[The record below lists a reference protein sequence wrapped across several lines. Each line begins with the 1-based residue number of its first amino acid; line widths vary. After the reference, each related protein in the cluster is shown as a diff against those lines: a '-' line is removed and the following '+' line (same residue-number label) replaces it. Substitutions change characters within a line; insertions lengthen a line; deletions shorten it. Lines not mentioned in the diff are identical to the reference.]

1 MKRSLLALLLLAP
14 GPFVPAQG
22 FSDPSA
28 DPAQSVARVSY
39 LDGDVSYARGDD
51 PDQWQGIDQNV
62 PMATGDRVYTG
73 GGKTELQL
81 ESGAAI
87 RLGSG
92 TDFTALNLTDDT
104 SQFAVNAGVSFFS
117 IPRLEEG
124 ELFEV
129 DTPNAAVTLERAG
142 RYRVDVDEA
151 GATRVTVRQGRA
163 TIAAGG
169 GQLALSDGE
178 SLVIDGID
186 TPRYEVVAPLGP
198 DRWDAWVDGRELR
211 ATRATS
217 VAYVSPGVV
226 GVADLDEYGSWE
238 SLPEYGRVWRPRS
251 VDPGWAPYRVGRWY
265 WQDPWGWTWVSS
277 EPWGWAP
284 YHYGRWVLAASQWYW
299 VPAAPAVRVRYAP
312 ALVAFVGA
320 SPSAGA
326 SVSFGPGMIGW
337 FPLAPRDPLVP
348 WWGRGR
354 AVNVTNVTN
363 VTYVNRTEV
372 TVVNQSTFVSG
383 ALVSSAIVR
392 EQSTVRQAA
401 QAPVVTGPVPVTPT
415 VSSTRGS
422 VRRDAPVSRP
432 SQAVA
437 ARPVVTRAA
446 PPPAPPRFEQ
456 KVAMIRDNRGA
467 PVTPETSSRAA
478 SAAPMQRPVIPVRPA
493 ASPGGNVT
501 LQPRAGSQLAE
512 KRVEPV
518 HPAPASPARPSA
530 NPVQQPRPPQ
540 PQEPAPPV
548 ARPDDAS
555 RRPPAAA
562 PQPEQRVAPEQ
573 RPDDTRR
580 PAAVPQTEQ
589 RVAPE
594 QRLKEKEQD
603 APTAYRAPTPRPN
616 HRPVPTVA
624 RPSAPQSPARD
635 EADHTAASARP
646 ATQEPPSR
654 PEARPHANA
663 RPTPASEGKSKQKP
677 VTPRQPEKPAPR
689 PTPAPD

>member
-62 PMATGDRVYTG
+62 PLATGDRVYTG

-104 SQFAVNAGVSFFS
+104 SQFAVNAGVSSFS
-117 IPRLEEG
+117 IPRLEGG

-178 SLVIDGID
+178 SLVIDGIE

-211 ATRATS
+211 AIARRLRRVRQSGRRRRRRPRRVRKLGIPARIRTRLAAAERRSRLGPVPRGTLVLAGPLGLDVGLLGTVGLGAVSLRPLGARRIPVVLGARRPGGPRALRTRARG
-217 VAYVSPGVV
+217 VRRRLAVRRCVGVV
-226 GVADLDEYGSWE
+226 RARNDRLV
-238 SLPEYGRVWRPRS
+238 P
-251 VDPGWAPYRVGRWY
+251 PG
-265 WQDPWGWTWVSS
+265 
-277 EPWGWAP
+277 
-284 YHYGRWVLAASQWYW
+284 
-299 VPAAPAVRVRYAP
+299 
-312 ALVAFVGA
+312 
-320 SPSAGA
+320 
-326 SVSFGPGMIGW
+326 
-337 FPLAPRDPLVP
+337 PRDPLVP
-348 WWGRGR
+348 WWGHGR

-383 ALVSSAIVR
+383 ALVSSAVVR

-467 PVTPETSSRAA
+467 PVTPETSSRVV

-501 LQPRAGSQLAE
+501 LQPRAGSQVAE

-530 NPVQQPRPPQ
+530 NPVQQPRPLE
-540 PQEPAPPV
+540 EPAPPV

-562 PQPEQRVAPEQ
+562 PQPEQRVAPDQ

-580 PAAVPQTEQ
+580 PGQSRRQP
-589 RVAPE
+589 
-594 QRLKEKEQD
+594 
-603 APTAYRAPTPRPN
+603 
-616 HRPVPTVA
+616 HRN
-624 RPSAPQSPARD
+624 
-635 EADHTAASARP
+635 
-646 ATQEPPSR
+646 PSR
-654 PEARPHANA
+654 ASLPNSGRT
-663 RPTPASEGKSKQKP
+663 TPVVPRRSRRRSSEWRRSS
-677 VTPRQPEKPAPR
+677 A
-689 PTPAPD
+689 